1 LSIAT
6 GDFYPRWFAETTG
19 RLGAHERGQRYD
31 KYWRDSLIVH
41 PLESLIP
48 ILAKKRNIDE
58 LAIFGGARIFSSPKP
73 TSNLVRPDFARFLEY
88 SKLFFDRHQYTN
100 SIVAKQLERQLA
112 AFHET
117 EFCVAFCSGFWALAL
132 AIRVLARPGKSEI
145 VIPSFTYR
153 RMADIAAWMKL
164 KPHFCDVE
172 EETLATTATTV
183 QPCINGNTSLIVAV
197 HPIVD
202 LCDINGLVD
211 LAKGKNVPLIFDS
224 VESVYESFE
233 GRRIGC
239 FGAAE
244 VFSLGASKLLNGFEG
259 GYVTTNDAKLAER
272 LGMIRD
278 FGGEQ
283 SGSLVVPGGLNAT
296 LSEIHAAMALAAL
309 DGLQEQVARNR
320 ERYLTYKRLLA
331 GVNGMRLL
339 EFDERH
345 RPGYKN
351 IVIEV
356 LADWP
361 LSRDATVRILNAEM
375 ILARAYYTPP
385 LHRKQMA
392 YPHVPAEL
400 PITDR
405 LAERFILFPCGHLV
419 SRGDIAQIVDL
430 MKFISA
436 NSSSIEARLRQPRH

>member
-1 LSIAT
+1 
-6 GDFYPRWFAETTG
+6 
-19 RLGAHERGQRYD
+19 
-31 KYWRDSLIVH
+31 
-41 PLESLIP
+41 LESLIP
-48 ILAKKRNIDE
+48 ILAKKRSVDE
-58 LAIFGGARIFSSPKP
+58 LAIFGGTRIFSSPKP
-73 TSNLVRPDFARFLEY
+73 TSNLARPDFARFLEY

-100 SIVAKQLERQLA
+100 SVVAKELEQRLA

-117 EFCVAFCSGFWALAL
+117 EFCLAFCSGFWALAL
-132 AIRVLARPGKSEI
+132 AIRVLARAGKSEI
-145 VIPSFTYR
+145 VMPAFTYR
-153 RMADIAAWMKL
+153 RMADIAAWLKL

-172 EETLATTATTV
+172 EETLASSAATV
-183 QPCINGNTSLIVAV
+183 RPCINGNTSLIVAV

-202 LCDINGLVD
+202 FCDIAGLVD
-211 LAKGKNVPLIFDS
+211 LAKDENVPLVFDS
-224 VESVYESFE
+224 VESVYECFD

-272 LGMIRD
+272 LGMERD
-278 FGGEQ
+278 SGGEQ
-283 SGSLVVPGGLNAT
+283 WDSIVARNGLNAR
-296 LSEIHAAMALAAL
+296 LSEIHAAMAWAAL
-309 DGLQEQVARNR
+309 DGLEEQVARNR

-361 LSRDATVRILNAEM
+361 LSRDATVGILNAEM

-385 LHRKQMA
+385 LHRKQMV

-400 PITDR
+400 PVTDR
-405 LAERFILFPCGHLV
+405 VAERFILFPCGHLV
-419 SRGDIAQIVDL
+419 SKEDIAQIVDL
-430 MKFISA
+430 IKFISA
-436 NSSSIEARLRQPRH
+436 NASSIQARLRQPRY

>member
-1 LSIAT
+1 
-6 GDFYPRWFAETTG
+6 
-19 RLGAHERGQRYD
+19 
-31 KYWRDSLIVH
+31 
-41 PLESLIP
+41 
-48 ILAKKRNIDE
+48 LANKRSIDE
-58 LAIFGGARIFSSPKP
+58 LAIFGGTRIFLGPKP
-73 TSNLVRPDFARFLEY
+73 TSNLARPDFARFLEY
-88 SKLFFDRHQYTN
+88 SKLFFDLHQYTN
-100 SIVAKQLERQLA
+100 SAVARQLEQRLA

-117 EFCVAFCSGFWALAL
+117 RFCIAFCSGFWALAL
-132 AIRVLARPGKSEI
+132 AIRVLALSGKSEI
-145 VIPSFTYR
+145 VMPAFTYR
-153 RMADIAAWMKL
+153 RMADIAAWLKL

-172 EETLATTATTV
+172 EETLASDVATV
-183 QPCINGNTSLIVAV
+183 RPCINGNTSLIVAV

-202 LCDINGLVD
+202 LCDIAGLVE
-211 LAKGKNVPLIFDS
+211 LAKDKNVPLIFDS

-259 GYVTTNDAKLAER
+259 GYVTTNDSKLAER
-272 LGMIRD
+272 LGMLRD
-278 FGGEQ
+278 FDM
-283 SGSLVVPGGLNAT
+283 VAPDGLNAR

-309 DGLQEQVARNR
+309 DGLQEQIARNR
-320 ERYLTYKRLLA
+320 ERYLAYKRLLA
-331 GVNGMRLL
+331 GVNGMRLM

-361 LSRDATVRILNAEM
+361 ISRDATVRILNAEM

-392 YPHVPAEL
+392 YPYVPAEL

-405 LAERFILFPCGHLV
+405 AAERFILFPCGELV
-419 SRGDIAQIVDL
+419 SKGDIGQIVDL
-430 MKFISA
+430 LKFIAA
-436 NSSSIEARLRQPRH
+436 NSSDIKARLQQPGH